1 MIFVHLMRNHLD
13 RMKRE
18 PLLQT
23 LEYAIRKS
31 LDKLRARESSAAIVD
46 LYIQPNPESGDVT
59 ILDDE
64 DNVLTKVPV
73 PEWEE
78 QTDGVDAEK
87 ALAECGELLRPLVKR
102 LQEEGLFETVNI
114 LKPFSV
120 LLVDEEMEVLSELL
134 TIDEEQLMLNDEFLK
149 HMDEEL
155 DGFYKQLMSDL

>member
-1 MIFVHLMRNHLD
+1 
-13 RMKRE
+13 MKRE

-31 LDKLRARESSAAIVD
+31 LEKLRARESSAAIVD

-78 QTDGVDAEK
+78 QAEGVDTERM
-87 ALAECGELLRPLVKR
+87 LAECGELLRSLVKR
-102 LQEEGLFETVNI
+102 LQEEGLFETINI

-120 LLVDEEMEVLSELL
+120 LLVDEEMEVISELL

>member
-1 MIFVHLMRNHLD
+1 
-13 RMKRE
+13 MKKE
-18 PLLQT
+18 PLLHT

-31 LDKLRARESSAAIVD
+31 LDKLRTRESAAAIVD

-64 DNVLTKVPV
+64 DNVLAKVQV

-78 QTDGVDAEK
+78 QTEIMDSENV
-87 ALAECGELLRPLVKR
+87 LAECSVVLRSLVKR
-102 LQEEGLFETVNI
+102 LQEEGVFETVNI

-120 LLVDEEMEVLSELL
+120 IMVDEEMEVIAELL
-134 TIDEEQLMLNDEFLK
+134 TIDDEELMLNDEFLK

-155 DGFYKQLMSDL
+155 DAFYKQLMSDN

>member
-1 MIFVHLMRNHLD
+1 MIFVHLRRIHPFS
-13 RMKRE
+13 MKRE

-31 LDKLRARESSAAIVD
+31 LEKLRTRESSAAIVD

-64 DNVLTKVPV
+64 DNILTKVPV

-78 QTDGVDAEK
+78 QADTVDSEK
-87 ALAECGELLRPLVKR
+87 ILAESADLLRALVKKM
-102 LQEEGLFETVNI
+102 QEEGLFDTVNI

-120 LLVDEEMEVLSELL
+120 LMVDEEMEVLSELL

>member
-1 MIFVHLMRNHLD
+1 
-13 RMKRE
+13 MKKE
-18 PLLQT
+18 PLLHT

-31 LDKLRARESSAAIVD
+31 LEKLKTRESSAAIVD

-78 QTDGVDAEK
+78 QTEGMDSENM
-87 ALAECGELLRPLVKR
+87 LAECGELLRTLLKK
-102 LQEEGLFETVNI
+102 LLEEGLFETINI

-120 LLVDEEMEVLSELL
+120 VMVDEEMEVLSELL
-134 TIDEEQLMLNDEFLK
+134 TIDEEELMLNDEFLK
-149 HMDEEL
+149 HMDDEL
-155 DGFYKQLMSDL
+155 DSFYKQLMSDL